1 MIKVRVAEIAWE
13 RSVERNKLRYVTV
26 VSDGDS
32 KAYNKIC
39 DLAPYR
45 ETVIEKE
52 ECLNHVGKSLGTALR
67 NLVAGFAKKGITLVE
82 KGKGKLTQA
91 AIASSAYIT
100 SGQ

>member
-52 ECLNHVGKSLGTALR
+52 ECLNHSAL
-67 NLVAGFAKKGITLVE
+67 AKKETPRPHKVHIHTPLN
-82 KGKGKLTQA
+82 KKLQH
-91 AIASSAYIT
+91 SHQSQPDEEM
-100 SGQ
+100 SVGCHPECQ